1 MIKMGREK
9 KMKDLKKYFD
19 QADKDGDDEISK
31 QDWFEALTAANIDVT
46 KEDVD
51 KLFRDH
57 DKDGDGKLSWREF
70 VGEETKNERAFKLM
84 DENHDGKITKSEF
97 KKFCHNL
104 SSAQVTAAF
113 AKFDISGDD
122 KLDYQEFCGMMNNRG
137 KEKQKERELE
147 KIKNPED
154 SKRTRQ

>member
-1 MIKMGREK
+1 M
-9 KMKDLKKYFD
+9 
-19 QADKDGDDEISK
+19 
-31 QDWFEALTAANIDVT
+31 
-46 KEDVD
+46 D

-70 VGEETKNERAFKLM
+70 AGEETKNERAFKLM
-84 DENHDGKITKSEF
+84 DENHDGKITKSVSRCQQMSDFSKILFSVQEF

-122 KLDYQEFCGMMNNRG
+122 KLNYQEFCGMMNSRRG
-137 KEKQKERELE
+137 SKDTEKGKDLE
-147 KIKNPED
+147 KIKTSED
-154 SKRTRQ
+154 LKRSRQ